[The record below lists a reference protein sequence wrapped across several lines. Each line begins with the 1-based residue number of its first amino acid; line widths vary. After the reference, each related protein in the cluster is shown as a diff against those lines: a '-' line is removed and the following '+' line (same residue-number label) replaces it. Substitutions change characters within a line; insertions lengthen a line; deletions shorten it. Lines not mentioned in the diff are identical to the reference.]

1 MKQGRRNP
9 AFYYGFS
16 NDVLIGIF
24 LLKYY
29 HIFYSFLYNLYIADY
44 FIGGR
49 TMKRRILAPLFLLFT
64 LVITGCKKDPSPS
77 NPDGDQSSVDGT
89 TSTSVTQKKV

>member
-1 MKQGRRNP
+1 
-9 AFYYGFS
+9 
-16 NDVLIGIF
+16 
-24 LLKYY
+24 
-29 HIFYSFLYNLYIADY
+29 
-44 FIGGR
+44 
-49 TMKRRILAPLFLLFT
+49 MKRRILAPLFLLFT